1 MAAPGKKGAGDASA
15 ERLQKRELALR
26 ERETHYVAAECQ
38 VFQAVDARVI
48 GAERV
53 KSFVKSARVGG
64 NGWGRDGL
72 LNRSGLWRGILRC
85 ISAVCDADKISAE
98 QQQNDQGDSHG
109 PRHVIHSATMIAA
122 SISRII
128 PLFSVILGFVHCV
141 CNV

>member
-38 VFQAVDARVI
+38 VLQAVDARVI

-64 NGWGRDGL
+64 NGCGRDGL
-72 LNRSGLWRGILRC
+72 LNRSGLWRGIVRCTLRS

-98 QQQNDQGDSHG
+98 QQQQNDQGDSHG
-109 PRHVIHSATMIAA
+109 PAHVIHSE
-122 SISRII
+122 
-128 PLFSVILGFVHCV
+128 
-141 CNV
+141 